1 MKREIH
7 VIIYNIT
14 NVVVHL
20 LTKDEKTEQLRVIV
34 ESYYL
39 FIEDKEQFFDW
50 FTMENSEELTG
61 FDIAAQRGNKE
72 IIKFLFEIISKTDEG
87 KLRLTEKRNSVF
99 HNAAKKNQC
108 YPIIFFYEKL
118 QKFFPNNKIFD
129 TPNQYNITPLHYA
142 CYNKCSNAIDLLLD
156 LGADFNAVDVD
167 GKSVLSYAVCS
178 GSTRTVK
185 KLLIRGADKSIKE
198 IEGKTPYD
206 LAKEKN
212 NQDMC
217 DLLRKKSMF
226 EKICSVEIGSI
237 KGIRHDYELLNFF
250 VFYFII
256 MYGFIM
262 FYKNSVTKKEDNQTY
277 NLIILLLLVLSM
289 LFVFL
294 SMVIGSYFI
303 CCFKRRRRSKKAQKP
318 LIELFE
324 DSQNVC
330 VKCRKIMKYNT
341 VHCLVCDV
349 CVDNWDHHCFWL
361 NTCINKKGKPVF
373 LAFFFLLF
381 FSLIAN
387 VFLGVF
393 TLFALIKDNVQ
404 YKDDTQH
411 IKKIGSISTVSVFIF
426 CFTYPLLFNLI
437 PICRDV
443 FKSRKEDFVEDASLS
458 EIETKLL
465 SGTFPPKQGSISISS
480 DIK

>member
-1 MKREIH
+1 MMKIETH
-7 VIIYNIT
+7 VIIYTIT

-39 FIEDKEQFFDW
+39 FLEDKEQFYDW

-61 FDIAAQRGNKE
+61 FDIAAQKGNKE

-156 LGADFNAVDVD
+156 LGSDFNAVDVD

-217 DLLRKKSMF
+217 DLLRKKSIC

-256 MYGFIM
+256 IYGFIM
-262 FYKNSVTKKEDNQTY
+262 FFIPNVDYTKDENKLY
-277 NLIILLLLVLSM
+277 NLILLLLLVVSI

-381 FSLIAN
+381 LSLIAN
-387 VFLGVF
+387 VLLGVF
-393 TLFALIKDNVQ
+393 TLLGLLKEKIKGQTIYQ
-404 YKDDTQH
+404 YYF
-411 IKKIGSISTVSVFIF
+411 SITAISLFIVL
-426 CFTYPLLFNLI
+426 FTYPLLFNLI
-437 PICRDV
+437 PICKDV
-443 FKSRKEDFVEDASLS
+443 FKSKKEDFAEDASLS